1 MISFFLQ
8 ILGASVRYVIS
19 FVNHKIGGKKVKSF
33 DVFFKDRGNDVVF
46 NSTNDYI
53 NTLIGII
60 TFLTFLIL
68 SYLLF
73 G

>member
-1 MISFFLQ
+1 MVSFFLQ
-8 ILGASVRYVIS
+8 IIGASVRYFIS
-19 FVNHKIGGKKVKSF
+19 FVSHKLAGRKAKSF
-33 DVFFKDRGNDVVF
+33 DAFFKDRGNDVVF